1 MFKNVELY
9 LSGFLPNTQEAHAV
23 AAHLPVGLSVFGV
36 VLVVAAV
43 AVRTERHVLRW
54 VACAAY
60 LLLAAS
66 AYIAV
71 ETGED
76 ARREVAGTVPG
87 AIWAVLD
94 DHESMAEYV
103 WMFGIGTAALMA
115 SSVIAKGASRRFAGI
130 AAVVAALAAA
140 GWVGLTGHHG
150 GTLVYQHGIGIPFDQ
165 AVEWRIN
172 PPETDRAA
180 PELSEE
186 EKAVREEDL
195 ITISDIDPA
204 EAEEISYLRDVAPLM
219 EEVCVECHREGDL
232 DSEYDMTTAANIIKG
247 GEKYGVAVIP
257 GKPDESTLIQYVRGA
272 LLPQMPEDE
281 MPLLREEVHMLR
293 LWIYAGAKDDS
304 LAAGG

>member
-1 MFKNVELY
+1 MD
-9 LSGFLPNTQEAHAV
+9 LSEFIPNTQEAHAI
-23 AAHLPVGLSVFGV
+23 AAHLPIGLSVFGV
-36 VLVVAAV
+36 ILVVAAV
-43 AVRTERHVLRW
+43 AIKTERDVLRW
-54 VACAAY
+54 AACAAY
-60 LLLAAS
+60 LLLALS

-76 ARREVAGTVPG
+76 SRSEVAGTVPK
-87 AIWAVLD
+87 AIWDILD
-94 DHESMAEYV
+94 DHEFMAEYV

-115 SSVIAKGASRRFAGI
+115 ASVIAKGTPRRVTGTAT
-130 AAVVAALAAA
+130 VVAALATAI
-140 GWVGLTGHHG
+140 WVGVMGHHG
-150 GTLVYQHGIGIPFDQ
+150 GTLVYQYGIGIPFDQ

-186 EKAVREEDL
+186 EKAIREEDL
-195 ITISDIDPA
+195 ITIFDIDPA
-204 EAEEISYLRDVAPLM
+204 EAEKISYLRDIVPLM
-219 EEVCVECHREGDL
+219 EEVCVECHKEGDL

-257 GKPDESTLIQYVRGA
+257 GKPDESTLIKYVRGA